1 MTAATAPIP
10 AAAAPAAA
18 RSRAAESTGRRRL
31 RFGSALDRYVF
42 VEFVKIFVVTALGF
56 PVLVFVID
64 LVDSL
69 PKYLERHITPAQLA
83 LSYVYWLPE
92 TMFNVLPAAVLFAT
106 VFTVGAVTRY
116 SEITA
121 AKASGISFY
130 RFILPIV
137 AGATLATGLGLTLGE
152 LAAPANARRLA
163 VLKETHDDN
172 GSARTNFAYAAEG
185 ARVYKVQNLSVDAGT
200 LTGVE
205 IDRKGNGPDYPG
217 LLIAAERARW
227 TAGRGWVLAKGAMHV
242 LPVDSVRADTVHADT
257 APADARPTVAVAR
270 GRAKG
275 GVGAVQAAAARAAAV
290 RTPAFPPDLA
300 FEFDSLA
307 DRQMTERPRDLMVT
321 PKAPDDMDYRELGR
335 FIHAMERSG
344 ADVNT
349 LRVTRMLKIAIPV
362 TCVII
367 LLFGAPLA
375 TSTQRGG
382 AAYGV
387 GLSLGTTIL
396 FLVLIQLTKAVG
408 GKGLIPPELAA
419 WVPSVLFGLAGAVL
433 LSRTRT

>member
-1 MTAATAPIP
+1 MTAATAAQTGVLPP
-10 AAAAPAAA
+10 EM
-18 RSRAAESTGRRRL
+18 SGRRRL

-42 VEFVKIFVVTALGF
+42 VEFIKIFIVTALGF
-56 PVLVFVID
+56 PILVFVID

-69 PKYLERHITPAQLA
+69 PKYLERHIAPAQLG

-152 LAAPANARRLA
+152 LAAPANAKRLS
-163 VLKETHDDN
+163 VLKETHDEN
-172 GSARTNFAYAAEG
+172 GSARTNFAYAADAG
-185 ARVYKVQNLSVDAGT
+185 RVYKVQSLSVDAGT
-200 LTGVE
+200 MSGVE
-205 IDRKGNGPDYPG
+205 IDRKGNGVDYPG
-217 LLIAAERARW
+217 LLLASEGAKW
-227 TAGRGWVLAKGAMHV
+227 KAGRGWTLRRGTMHV
-242 LPVDSVRADTVHADT
+242 LPGDS
-257 APADARPTVAVAR
+257 APAVVMPSDASPVETVPAAPTAR
-270 GRAKG
+270 SRVTGHAPRS
-275 GVGAVQAAAARAAAV
+275 AAASEMGGAAGGAAMGHTAV
-290 RTPAFPPDLA
+290 LPIDIAFD
-300 FEFDSLA
+300 FDSLL

-321 PKAPDDMDYRELGR
+321 PRAPDDMDYRELGR
-335 FIHAMERSG
+335 FIRAMQRSG

-382 AAYGV
+382 TAYGV

-419 WVPSVLFGLAGAVL
+419 WVPSLLFGVTGAFL
-433 LSRTRT
+433 LRRTRT

>member
-1 MTAATAPIP
+1 MTAATLPVP
-10 AAAAPAAA
+10 AAPVRSATAAGEF
-18 RSRAAESTGRRRL
+18 SGRRRL

-42 VEFVKIFVVTALGF
+42 TEFIKIFIVSAFGF
-56 PVLVFVID
+56 PILVFVLD
-64 LVDSL
+64 LVESL
-69 PKYLERHITPAQLA
+69 PKYLERHITPGQLA
-83 LSYVYWLPE
+83 LSYVFWLPE

-137 AGATLATGLGLTLGE
+137 AGASLATLLGLTFGE

-163 VLKETHDDN
+163 LIKETHDDN
-172 GSARTNFAYAAEG
+172 GSARSNFAYAAEG
-185 ARVYKVQNLSVDAGT
+185 GRVYKAQGLSVDAGT

-205 IDRKGNGPDYPG
+205 VDRKGNGADFPG
-217 LLIAAERARW
+217 LLIAAERAQYK
-227 TAGRGWVLAKGAMHV
+227 AGRGWTLKKGAMHV
-242 LPVDSVRADTVHADT
+242 LPADSVA
-257 APADARPTVAVAR
+257 ADAAVP
-270 GRAKG
+270 RAKG
-275 GVGAVQAAAARAAAV
+275 APVATALPTDV
-290 RTPAFPPDLA
+290 A
-300 FEFDSLA
+300 FEFDSLL
-307 DRQMTERPRDLMVT
+307 DRQITERPRDLMVT
-321 PKAPDDMDYRELGR
+321 PKAPDDMNYRDLGR
-335 FIHAMERSG
+335 FIRAMQRSG

-408 GKGLIPPELAA
+408 GKGLIPPEVAA
-419 WVPSVLFGLAGAVL
+419 WVPSLLFGLVGAVL
-433 LSRTRT
+433 LARTRT